1 MLNFSL
7 RLMGLRLT
15 HILLLLS
22 VAVFCTKT
30 AAGEENQGK
39 SKNITDKIKRLVDGL
54 SFGAHERLFPYLSL
68 EDWFDPYGGLK
79 LEHCVLGSEKARI
92 AHHVKFETVR
102 DFSWKLRYE
111 LNSLPE
117 RTKLSFLF
125 KIKFD
130 RDAYFYGIG
139 NSTEKNNRLGAT
151 YTSVFLGTEI
161 RQELG
166 QKLVFLWSPGYWRF
180 KSGLEAGGEFEDAS
194 DAEYITSRFTLS
206 DRYPVDYRNTRW
218 DQQWSSYIEFGL
230 PVTAN
235 VSSYAR
241 INLEQFT
248 RIPIFKSSKLGIRNR
263 IEFLSSTNRDL
274 LPYFTIPEIGSRSGL
289 RGFSK
294 ARFRNF
300 ALHGLSL
307 EYSIGLGN
315 SFESF
320 ILFDV
325 AQTDSNL
332 KDLFG
337 AKIHS
342 DYGIGARVLSLTH
355 PLSFGVA
362 NSIDGWK
369 LFSNVSV
376 VF

>member
-1 MLNFSL
+1 MNIKPH
-7 RLMGLRLT
+7 LMRPV
-15 HILLLLS
+15 HKYVFRFLL
-22 VAVFCTKT
+22 VAAFCNSALAIEK
-30 AAGEENQGK
+30 NQDK
-39 SKNITDKIKRLVDGL
+39 DKNITDKVMRVFHGF

-68 EDWFDPYGGLK
+68 EDWFDPYVGLK
-79 LEHCVLGSEKARI
+79 LKHCVLGSANARM

-102 DFSWKLRYE
+102 DFSWKLRYD
-111 LNSLPE
+111 LNSRSQ

-139 NSTEKNNRLGAT
+139 NSTEKTNRLGAT
-151 YTSVFLGTEI
+151 YTSVFWGTEI
-161 RQELG
+161 RHVLG

-194 DAEYITSRFTLS
+194 DAKYITSRFTLS
-206 DRYPVDYRNTRW
+206 DKYPVDYRNTRW
-218 DQQWSSYIEFGL
+218 DQQWSSYLEIGL
-230 PVTAN
+230 PVASN

-241 INLEQFT
+241 INLEQFM
-248 RIPIFKSSKLGIRNR
+248 RIPIYKGSKLGIRNH
-263 IEFLSSTNRDL
+263 IEFLVAANRDL
-274 LPYFTIPEIGSRSGL
+274 LPYFATPELGSRSGL

-294 ARFRNF
+294 GRFRNF
-300 ALHGLSL
+300 TLHGLSL
-307 EYSIGLGN
+307 EYSLGLGN
-315 SFESF
+315 SFEGF
-320 ILFDV
+320 LFLD
-325 AQTDSNL
+325 AGQTDSNL

-342 DYGIGARVLSLTH
+342 DTGIGTRVLSLAH

-369 LFSNVSV
+369 LFSNLSL

>member
-1 MLNFSL
+1 MNFKPHL
-7 RLMGLRLT
+7 IRQRLT
-15 HILLLLS
+15 YIFLFLL
-22 VAVFCTKT
+22 AAAFCTSAFAK
-30 AAGEENQGK
+30 EKNQDKG
-39 SKNITDKIKRLVDGL
+39 KNITDKMKRVFNGF

-68 EDWFDPYGGLK
+68 EDWFDPYVGLK
-79 LEHCVLGSEKARI
+79 LKHCVLGSANARM

-102 DFSWKLRYE
+102 DFSWKLRYD
-111 LNSLPE
+111 LNSLSP

-139 NSTEKNNRLGAT
+139 NSTEKKNRLGAT
-151 YTSVFLGTEI
+151 YSSVFLGTEI
-161 RQELG
+161 RHPLG

-194 DAEYITSRFTLS
+194 DAKYITSRFTLS

-218 DQQWSSYIEFGL
+218 DQQWSSYIEIGL
-230 PVTAN
+230 PVGSN

-241 INLEQFT
+241 INLEQFM
-248 RIPIFKSSKLGIRNR
+248 RIPIYKNSKLGIRNR
-263 IEFLSSTNRDL
+263 IEFLIAANRDL
-274 LPYFTIPEIGSRSGL
+274 LPYFAAPELGSRSGL

-294 ARFRNF
+294 GRFRNF
-300 ALHGLSL
+300 TLHGLSL

-320 ILFDV
+320 LLLDV

-342 DYGIGARVLSLTH
+342 DYGIGVRVLSLAH

-362 NSIDGWK
+362 NSVDGWK
-369 LFSNVSV
+369 LFSNVSL